1 MPSSPRWRAC
11 SMNWLRWGR
20 YMASALERDA
30 MRRAIV
36 LSAFG
41 LGTTSPNPPVGCVI
55 LDTNGQ
61 IVGEGYHER
70 KGEPHAE
77 TQALAAAGERARD
90 GSAVVTLEP
99 CNHYGRTPPCCQ
111 ALIEAG
117 IARVIISIID
127 PTSRGEGGA
136 AALRSAGVDV
146 EVCVLDDEA
155 RLVLGPWLAA
165 LEHKR
170 PFVTLGYTVDGDGLL
185 GGLPTADRSSAHE
198 AVMDALDLRFNHDA
212 VLLASGRIEE
222 GVPGGHGRGVFK
234 VVPESPEEASE
245 LLTSLA
251 NGGVRS
257 LLVDGASPLADSLE
271 AGWVDQAV
279 AYIESKGPTSVGQ
292 ASADSRCFGG
302 LVTGLALQ
310 DVTRV
315 GRAVRVSS
323 IRRTH
328 MNLPAIE

>member
-1 MPSSPRWRAC
+1 
-11 SMNWLRWGR
+11 
-20 YMASALERDA
+20 MASALERDA

-99 CNHYGRTPPCCQ
+99 CNHYGRTPPCRQ

-117 IARVIISIID
+117 IARVIISVID

-185 GGLPTADRSSAHE
+185 GGLPTAGRSSAPE
-198 AVMDALDLRFNHDA
+198 AVMDARDLRFNHDA

-222 GVPGGHGRGVFK
+222 GVPGGHGRDVFK
-234 VVPESPEEASE
+234 VVLESPEEASE
-245 LLTSLA
+245 LLASLA
-251 NGGVRS
+251 DGGVRS
-257 LLVDGASPLADSLE
+257 LLVDGASPLADSLLE
-271 AGWVDQAV
+271 ALWVDQAV
-279 AYIESKGPTSVGQ
+279 GYVERNGPTGIGQ
-292 ASADSRCFGG
+292 VSADARCFAG
-302 LVTGLALQ
+302 LVTGLALR

-315 GRAVRVSS
+315 GQAVRVSS
-323 IRRTH
+323 IRRMH
-328 MNLPAIE
+328 VNLPAIE